1 MKYSTPLA
9 KVQLCEYEN
18 QTLVAFVA
26 TSRLSANCPVARQ
39 DFSLLATAHDCET
52 GSLTYYFS
60 KAEPSTSQV
69 SRYALVPGSG
79 EELAAARNMQA
90 SFTGRQIPRDRL
102 HLGKVL
108 GEGEFGLVTK
118 AELTEDDG
126 QIVPC
131 AVKTLKRK

>member
-1 MKYSTPLA
+1 M
-9 KVQLCEYEN
+9 QLCEYEN
-18 QTLVAFVA
+18 PTLEAFVA
-26 TSRLSANCPVARQ
+26 ASRLCTKFDFPVARQ
-39 DFSLLATAHDCET
+39 DFSPLTTAHDCET
-52 GSLTYYFS
+52 GSLTNYFS

-69 SRYALVPGSG
+69 SRYASVPGSG

-118 AELTEDDG
+118 AEFTEDDG